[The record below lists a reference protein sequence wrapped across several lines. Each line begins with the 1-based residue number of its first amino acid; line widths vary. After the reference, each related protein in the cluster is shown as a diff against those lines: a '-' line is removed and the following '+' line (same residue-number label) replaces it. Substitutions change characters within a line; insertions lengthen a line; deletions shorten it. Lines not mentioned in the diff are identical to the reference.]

1 MPPNKP
7 INKKALFDEA
17 IKQMN
22 AGKYGRVS
30 SVLKEL
36 LAADP
41 THQEGR
47 RLFATMHLKLGNL
60 ITARAILE
68 TLAQEATQ
76 RQDHRLAEAVLR
88 EYLAAAPRCLPFLEL
103 LGQVCED
110 KGDALAA
117 TTEYGKA
124 IEMVLEDP
132 EPDRPTLAADLYV
145 KVKRLAPAGPVTQR
159 FASLFEPPPVPAP
172 MAPSPMEPKV
182 DAQPEPAE
190 PPAPTLPPEPSPVA
204 TPPPPKP
211 APPPP
216 SRKVAPAPPAK
227 PVEPPPKITPAPP
240 PAWAKP
246 APPPSAKGSPAS
258 PPQPVEA
265 PAPQPG
271 SKAAQTPPSPAQK
284 GRASPFRLRSGE
296 GGEGPRSFADSEQ
309 EVPETSPTP
318 AREQGKGGAF
328 RLHGEKGPSSLLEL
342 LHEGGSAVSSVSPT
356 ESAEESE
363 PAETGVSRDSIQTP
377 VEPTAFELVSEPAA
391 PPALE
396 PEPEAPLV
404 FPPQEPSPVA
414 SETLAPPPWPVEE
427 PTGAPSIHPVHETWT
442 PPTPE
447 PIPLPPPPVEE
458 PAVMVTLPPLPV
470 ESAASMPVL
479 EVSPV
484 ASAPVLPSVEE
495 SPVMPSLPPVEETW
509 TPPSVQPLSLDSSTA
524 WREAAPVPPPSSP
537 SPSWPERTA
546 EAPPSAPSAMS
557 GRSEPSSMSDYD
569 SSSSVAFI
577 EETAGSPPSLSAR
590 LASRLRVDQ
599 DEALSI
605 AQGKTPPRVDEVE
618 PSPKPRKAR
627 ASRKVVLQAKT
638 AVLVGRGVSAVR
650 ATARAIMS
658 AVLAVLALITLVIV
672 GPAVLWLSI
681 EESTS
686 DLALNLKQ
694 TPARSLHE
702 PKRNG
707 YLLLLGFGADASADP
722 VKEGYER
729 LQKSGD
735 SPGQGCSG
743 ADGES
748 RGPLHFAPETQ
759 TLAGWFLVA
768 DPTGRFQNE
777 SARISSV
784 ISQSRPLME
793 RYRQWLAMPFE
804 DWGYGQPDSPD
815 CAQILVAH
823 RLYVAEGFHQGMD
836 EGLTRLEKDV
846 AAWRT
851 ALGQA
856 RTLAVKD
863 MAAAAFNEDLM
874 VVAGLLSRTELRGEA
889 VTRLL
894 RVAQPLNGAEMSLR
908 WPMQNAFVLV
918 SKKIERGVSRNKPI
932 VEQSFLARALT
943 GMPLPK
949 QRVVNGY
956 ARFYEAAIK
965 SAESSDVTF
974 PSLHGFTRTPPQMVV
989 DYLLNPIDNYL
1000 VQIPKPAWEQ
1010 YTGMIMETEAR
1021 VRLVAVQA
1029 RLRGLSGEG
1038 NLLARVAKAGQN
1050 FFDPFTG
1057 LPMLVNQERKRL
1069 YSVGRDRKDDNGDPR
1084 LDVSVPIPLL

>member
-36 LAADP
+36 LAAEP

-76 RQDHRLAEAVLR
+76 RQDHRCAEAVLR

-145 KVKRLAPAGPVTQR
+145 KVKRLAPTGPVTQR
-159 FASLFEPPPVPAP
+159 FASLFEPPPASAP
-172 MAPSPMEPKV
+172 MTPSPMEPWV
-182 DAQPEPAE
+182 DAQPKPAE
-190 PPAPTLPPEPSPVA
+190 PSPTRAEPVEPPPTIRPAA
-204 TPPPPKP
+204 PPPKP

-216 SRKVAPAPPAK
+216 SRKVAPAS
-227 PVEPPPKITPAPP
+227 PPKA
-240 PAWAKP
+240 
-246 APPPSAKGSPAS
+246 
-258 PPQPVEA
+258 VEA
-265 PAPQPG
+265 PQPQPG
-271 SKAAQTPPSPAQK
+271 SKAAQAPPSPAQK

-363 PAETGVSRDSIQTP
+363 P
-377 VEPTAFELVSEPAA
+377 TALELVSEPAA

-396 PEPEAPLV
+396 PEPELEPPLV
-404 FPPQEPSPVA
+404 YPPQEPSPVA
-414 SETLAPPPWPVEE
+414 SETLAPPPPPVEE
-427 PTGAPSIHPVHETWT
+427 PAETPSIHPVHETWT
-442 PPTPE
+442 PPSPE

-470 ESAASMPVL
+470 ESAASMPEL

-524 WREAAPVPPPSSP
+524 WREAAPVPPSPSP

-546 EAPPSAPSAMS
+546 EAPPSAPSATS
-557 GRSEPSSMSDYD
+557 GHSERSSVSDYD
-569 SSSSVAFI
+569 ISSSVAFI

-590 LASRLRVDQ
+590 LASRLRMDQ

-605 AQGKTPPRVDEVE
+605 AQGKAPPRVDEVE

-638 AVLVGRGVSAVR
+638 AVLVGRGVSAAR

-658 AVLAVLALITLVIV
+658 AILAVLALITLVIV

-681 EESTS
+681 EESAS
-686 DLALNLKQ
+686 DLALHLKQ
-694 TPARSLHE
+694 PPARSLHE

-707 YLLLLGFGADASADP
+707 YLLLLGFGAAASADP

-743 ADGES
+743 VDGES

-804 DWGYGQPDSPD
+804 DLGYGQPDSPD

-823 RLYVAEGFHQGMD
+823 RLYVAEGFNQGME
-836 EGLTRLEKDV
+836 EGLTRLERDV

-889 VTRLL
+889 ATRLL
-894 RVAQPLNGAEMSLR
+894 RVAQPLNEAELSLR

-918 SKKIERGVSRNKPI
+918 GKRIERGVSRNNPI

-965 SAESSDVTF
+965 SAESSDVAF
-974 PSLHGFTRTPPQMVV
+974 PSLHEFTRTPPQMVM

-1010 YTGMIMETEAR
+1010 YTGMILETEAR
-1021 VRLVAVQA
+1021 VRLVAIQA
-1029 RLRGLSGEG
+1029 RLRGLSSEG